1 MDVPTNGRT
10 AADVRSDLA
19 RERDQLAGAVEELR
33 SEIHEVTDV
42 KGKLRRNMPVAA
54 GVALGAGFV
63 LAGGLGATMRFLARK
78 SREGEEQARVGRFA
92 FVRRR

>member
-1 MDVPTNGRT
+1 MPTNGRT
-10 AADVRSDLA
+10 AADVKADLA
-19 RERDQLAGAVEELR
+19 RERNELAGAVEELR

-42 KGKLRRNMPVAA
+42 KGKLRRNMPAAA

-63 LAGGLGATMRFLARK
+63 LAGGIGATMRFLARK

>member
-19 RERDQLAGAVEELR
+19 RERDQLAGAVEDLR

-63 LAGGLGATMRFLARK
+63 LAGGIGAPMRFLARK